1 MIHGVYRSE
10 DKEFKEDRIFLL
22 GHSLGGMLAPRIAER
37 TDKLEGIIILAGTI
51 NDLLELIP
59 KQAKYLASLTDLIY
73 SALNSLLPNIKT
85 NIKNAPVIPRDVF
98 KTNAMVP
105 LSTPVEILILLAI

>member
-1 MIHGVYRSE
+1 M
-10 DKEFKEDRIFLL
+10 
-22 GHSLGGMLAPRIAER
+22 
-37 TDKLEGIIILAGTI
+37 
-51 NDLLELIP
+51 
-59 KQAKYLASLTDLIY
+59 DLIY